1 MRRQRSRCATE
12 RWPANRKDTPM
23 QMLGLMAVGVV
34 AGVAAGMFGI
44 GGGLIIVPALV
55 LLYKMTQHSAVGTS
69 LGAILLPVGALGA
82 WVYWKNGDLNVR
94 YSLLIAAGLLVGAFL
109 GAKLVEPVSD
119 LTLRRLFGG
128 FLLLISIKMILG
140 K

>member
-1 MRRQRSRCATE
+1 
-12 RWPANRKDTPM
+12 M
-23 QMLGLMAVGVV
+23 QTLGLLAIGIV

-55 LLYKMTQHSAVGTS
+55 LLYKMSQHAAVGTS
-69 LGAILLPVGALGA
+69 LGAILMPVGALAA
-82 WVYWKNGDLNVR
+82 WVYWKNGNLNVK
-94 YSLLIAAGLLVGAFL
+94 YSLLIAAGLLVGGFV

-119 LTLRRLFGG
+119 LTMRRMFGG
-128 FLLLISIKMILG
+128 FLLLVSIKMMWG

>member
-1 MRRQRSRCATE
+1 M
-12 RWPANRKDTPM
+12 P
-23 QMLGLMAVGVV
+23 MLGLIAVGVV

-55 LLYKMTQHSAVGTS
+55 LLYGMTQHSAVGTS

-82 WVYWKNGDLNVR
+82 WVYWKNGNLNVR
-94 YSLLIAAGLLVGAFL
+94 YSLLIAAGLLIGAFL

-119 LTLRRLFGG
+119 LTLRRLFGV
-128 FLLLISIKMILG
+128 FLLLISIRMIVG

>member
-1 MRRQRSRCATE
+1 
-12 RWPANRKDTPM
+12 M
-23 QMLGLMAVGVV
+23 QTLGLLAIGIV

-55 LLYKMTQHSAVGTS
+55 LLYKMSQHAAVGTS
-69 LGAILLPVGALGA
+69 LGAILMPVGALAA
-82 WVYWKNGDLNVR
+82 WVYWKNGNLNVK
-94 YSLLIAAGLLVGAFL
+94 YSLLIAAGLLVGGFV

-119 LTLRRLFGG
+119 LTMRRLFGG
-128 FLLLISIKMILG
+128 FLLLVSIKMIVG

>member
-1 MRRQRSRCATE
+1 
-12 RWPANRKDTPM
+12 M
-23 QMLGLMAVGVV
+23 QTLGLLAIGIV

-55 LLYKMTQHSAVGTS
+55 LLYKMSQHAAVGTS
-69 LGAILLPVGALGA
+69 LGAILMPVGALAA
-82 WVYWKNGDLNVR
+82 WVYWKNGNLNVK
-94 YSLLIAAGLLVGAFL
+94 YSLLIAAGLLVGGFV

-119 LTLRRLFGG
+119 LTMRRMFGG
-128 FLLLISIKMILG
+128 FLLLVSIKMMVG

>member
-1 MRRQRSRCATE
+1 
-12 RWPANRKDTPM
+12 M

-55 LLYKMTQHSAVGTS
+55 LLYGMTQHSAVGTS

-82 WVYWKNGDLNVR
+82 WVYWKNGNLNVR

>member
-1 MRRQRSRCATE
+1 
-12 RWPANRKDTPM
+12 M
-23 QMLGLMAVGVV
+23 QMLGLVAVGVV

-55 LLYKMTQHSAVGTS
+55 LLYGMTQHSAVGTS

-82 WVYWKNGDLNVR
+82 WVYWKNGNLNVR

>member
-1 MRRQRSRCATE
+1 
-12 RWPANRKDTPM
+12 M
-23 QMLGLMAVGVV
+23 QMLGLVAIGVI
-34 AGVAAGMFGI
+34 AGVGAGMFGI

-55 LLYKMTQHSAVGTS
+55 LLYRLPQHAAVGTS

-82 WVYWKNGDLNVR
+82 WVYYRNGKLNVR
-94 YSLLIAAGLLVGAFL
+94 YSLLIAAGLLIGAFL

-119 LTLRRLFGG
+119 LTLRRLFGA
-128 FLLLISIKMILG
+128 FLLLVSVKMMWG

>member
-1 MRRQRSRCATE
+1 
-12 RWPANRKDTPM
+12 M
-23 QMLGLMAVGVV
+23 QMIGLLILGVV

-55 LLYKMTQHSAVGTS
+55 LIYGLGQHNAVGTS

-82 WVYWKNGDLNVR
+82 WVYYRNGNLNVR
-94 YSLLIAAGLLVGAFL
+94 YSLLIAAGLLIGAFL

-119 LTLRRLFGG
+119 LTMRRLFGG
-128 FLLLISIKMILG
+128 FLLLVSVKMLLG

>member
-1 MRRQRSRCATE
+1 M
-12 RWPANRKDTPM
+12 P
-23 QMLGLMAVGVV
+23 MLGLVAIGVV

-55 LLYKMTQHSAVGTS
+55 LIYRMTQHSAVGTS

-82 WVYWKNGDLNVR
+82 WVYWKNGNLNVR
-94 YSLLIAAGLLVGAFL
+94 YSLLIAGGLLIGAFL

-119 LTLRRLFGG
+119 LTLRRIFGA
-128 FLLLISIKMILG
+128 FLLLISIKMIWG

>member
-1 MRRQRSRCATE
+1 
-12 RWPANRKDTPM
+12 
-23 QMLGLMAVGVV
+23 
-34 AGVAAGMFGI
+34 
-44 GGGLIIVPALV
+44 
-55 LLYKMTQHSAVGTS
+55 
-69 LGAILLPVGALGA
+69 
-82 WVYWKNGDLNVR
+82 VYWRNGNLNVR

-128 FLLLISIKMILG
+128 FLLVVSIKMMWG

>member
-1 MRRQRSRCATE
+1 
-12 RWPANRKDTPM
+12 M
-23 QMLGLMAVGVV
+23 QTLGLLAIGIV

-55 LLYKMTQHSAVGTS
+55 LLYKMSQHAAVGTS
-69 LGAILLPVGALGA
+69 LGAILMPVGALAA
-82 WVYWKNGDLNVR
+82 WVYWKNGNLNVK
-94 YSLLIAAGLLVGAFL
+94 YSLLIAAGLFVGGFL

-119 LTLRRLFGG
+119 LTMRRLFGG
-128 FLLLISIKMILG
+128 FLLLVSIKMIVG

>member
-1 MRRQRSRCATE
+1 
-12 RWPANRKDTPM
+12 M
-23 QMLGLMAVGVV
+23 QMLGLIAVGVV

-55 LLYKMTQHSAVGTS
+55 LLYGMTQHSAVGTS

-82 WVYWKNGDLNVR
+82 WVYWKNGNLNVR

>member
-1 MRRQRSRCATE
+1 MET
-12 RWPANRKDTPM
+12 
-23 QMLGLMAVGVV
+23 LGLIAVGVA

-55 LLYKMTQHSAVGTS
+55 LLYRLSQHAAVGTS

-82 WVYWKNGDLNVR
+82 WVYWKNGNLNVR
-94 YSLLIAAGLLVGAFL
+94 YSLLIAAGLLVGGFL

-119 LTLRRLFGG
+119 LAMRRMFGG
-128 FLLLISIKMILG
+128 FLLLISIRMIWG

>member
-1 MRRQRSRCATE
+1 
-12 RWPANRKDTPM
+12 M
-23 QMLGLMAVGVV
+23 QVLGLLVIGIV

-55 LLYKMTQHSAVGTS
+55 LVYKMSQHAAVGTS

-82 WVYWKNGDLNVR
+82 WVYWKNGNLNVR
-94 YSLLIAAGLLVGAFL
+94 YSLLIAAGLLVGGFL

-119 LTLRRLFGG
+119 LTMRRMFGG
-128 FLLLISIKMILG
+128 FLLLVSIRMIVG

>member
-1 MRRQRSRCATE
+1 
-12 RWPANRKDTPM
+12 M
-23 QMLGLMAVGVV
+23 QTLGLLAIGIL

-55 LLYKMTQHSAVGTS
+55 LLYKMSQHAAVGTS

-82 WVYWKNGDLNVR
+82 WVYWKNGNLNWR
-94 YSLLIAAGLLVGAFL
+94 YSLLIALGLLVGGYV

-119 LTLRRLFGG
+119 LTMRRMFGV
-128 FLLLISIKMILG
+128 FLLLVSVKMIWG
-140 K
+140 R

>member
-1 MRRQRSRCATE
+1 
-12 RWPANRKDTPM
+12 M
-23 QMLGLMAVGVV
+23 QTLGLLAIGIV

-55 LLYKMTQHSAVGTS
+55 LLYKMSQHAAVGTS
-69 LGAILLPVGALGA
+69 LGAILMPVGALAA
-82 WVYWKNGDLNVR
+82 WVYWKNGNLNVK
-94 YSLLIAAGLLVGAFL
+94 YSLLIAAGLLVGGFL

-119 LTLRRLFGG
+119 LTMRRLFGG
-128 FLLLISIKMILG
+128 FLLLVSIKMIVG

>member
-1 MRRQRSRCATE
+1 
-12 RWPANRKDTPM
+12 M
-23 QMLGLMAVGVV
+23 QTLGLLAIGIV

-55 LLYKMTQHSAVGTS
+55 LLYKMSQHAAVGTS
-69 LGAILLPVGALGA
+69 LGAILLPVGVLGA
-82 WVYWKNGDLNVR
+82 WVYWKNGNLNVK
-94 YSLLIAAGLLVGAFL
+94 YSLLIAAGLLVGGFL

-119 LTLRRLFGG
+119 LTMRRMFGG
-128 FLLLISIKMILG
+128 FLLLVSIKMIVG

>member
-1 MRRQRSRCATE
+1 
-12 RWPANRKDTPM
+12 M

-55 LLYKMTQHSAVGTS
+55 LLYGMTQHSAVGTS

>member
-1 MRRQRSRCATE
+1 
-12 RWPANRKDTPM
+12 M
-23 QMLGLMAVGVV
+23 QVLGLIIIGIV

-55 LLYKMTQHSAVGTS
+55 LVYRMSQHAAVGTS

-82 WVYWKNGDLNVR
+82 WVYWKNGNLNWR
-94 YSLLIAAGLLVGAFL
+94 YSLLIAAGLLVGAL
-109 GAKLVEPVSD
+109 AGAKLVEPVSD

-128 FLLLISIKMILG
+128 FLLLISIKMIWG
-140 K
+140 R